1 MLANRVLFSL
11 GEKVPLANKPKPS
24 AQETQERRMLV
35 FRMKMRGLTHASIA
49 RELDVNP
56 KTITRD
62 AKWIKEHMREVAAS
76 VDKYEELGEAMAS
89 LQEISKEAMYQF
101 NETEKASEKNSFLVT
116 ALNATNQRI
125 KMMMEAGIIDKA
137 ATDVN
142 LSLDLSKLTTDEL
155 EKKRAEVMSR
165 LATQPGGL
173 SSVN

>member
-11 GEKVPLANKPKPS
+11 GEKVPLANKTKPS
-24 AQETQERRMLV
+24 AQETKERRMLV
-35 FRMKMRGLTHASIA
+35 FRMKMRGLTHAAIA
-49 RELDVNP
+49 RELDVNS

-137 ATDVN
+137 TTDIN

-165 LATQPGGL
+165 LATQPNSL
-173 SSVN
+173 ISAN

>member
-1 MLANRVLFSL
+1 
-11 GEKVPLANKPKPS
+11 
-24 AQETQERRMLV
+24 MLV
-35 FRMKMRGLTHASIA
+35 FRMKVRGLTHASIA

>member
-1 MLANRVLFSL
+1 
-11 GEKVPLANKPKPS
+11 
-24 AQETQERRMLV
+24 MLV
-35 FRMKMRGLTHASIA
+35 FRMKMRGLNHAAIA

-137 ATDVN
+137 TTDIN

-165 LATQPGGL
+165 LATQPDSL
-173 SSVN
+173 ISAN

>member
-1 MLANRVLFSL
+1 
-11 GEKVPLANKPKPS
+11 
-24 AQETQERRMLV
+24 MLV

>member
-1 MLANRVLFSL
+1 MPVANAS
-11 GEKVPLANKPKPS
+11 KPS
-24 AQETQERRMLV
+24 AQATYERRMLV
-35 FRMKMRGLTHASIA
+35 FRMKMRGLGHAAIA
-49 RELDVNP
+49 RELDRNP

-62 AKWIKEHMREVAAS
+62 AKWLKEHMREVAAS

-101 NETEKASEKNSFLVT
+101 NETEKPSEKNSFLVT

-142 LSLDLSKLTTDEL
+142 LTLDLSKLTTNEL

-165 LATQPGGL
+165 LATLPG